1 MIHSK
6 FNFMLKNNVLA
17 FCVWLFSFVAVAQSP
32 DPMDALQQ
40 IEENNPT
47 LKAFSS
53 FLESKKLSQ
62 KASNNLPD
70 LQGGAYY
77 LPFGHHASGD
87 YTEFQVTQS
96 FELPTVYSTRGTLID
111 MQEAQNAMEYQLK
124 RQDVLL
130 PALKLLNDL
139 IFLNKKEEI
148 EKVRVLQSKKI
159 FDQTNEL
166 FEQEQVGVLDLNK
179 AKIAWIQEQFKLDI
193 IGSDLKKI
201 MIQLKNMNGGKEL
214 DFAPNDYVG
223 SLIVDDPENLWQEKM
238 QVDPELKILLDQEKV
253 AKQQIKLSKNKS
265 LPNLTAGYNYQGV
278 SGSTYSGIYGGVSI
292 PLWSSRNTVK
302 AAEANYD
309 YQKSFTQVKT
319 DVMRNDFLGEYEMY
333 QAMLKKYQEYQST
346 LQSLG
351 SEELLLQAFELG
363 ELSFIQYYI
372 ELQFYQKAL
381 DSMLEMEN
389 KLVQSKA
396 ELLKHQ
402 L

>member
-1 MIHSK
+1 
-6 FNFMLKNNVLA
+6 MLKNNVLA
-17 FCVWLFSFVAVAQSP
+17 FCVCLFSFIAAAQSP
-32 DPMDALQQ
+32 STMDALQQ

>member
-1 MIHSK
+1 
-6 FNFMLKNNVLA
+6 MLKNNVLA
-17 FCVWLFSFVAVAQSP
+17 FCVCLFSFVAVAQSP
-32 DPMDALQQ
+32 STMDALQQ
-40 IEENNPT
+40 IEQNNAT

-53 FLESKKLSQ
+53 LLESKKLTQ
-62 KASNNLPD
+62 KALNNLPD
-70 LQGGAYY
+70 PQAGAYY
-77 LPFGHHASGD
+77 LPFGNHTSGD

-96 FELPTVYSTRGTLID
+96 FEFPTVYSTRGTLID

-124 RQDVLL
+124 RQEVLL
-130 PALKLLNDL
+130 PALKLLNEL
-139 IFLNKKEEI
+139 IFLDKKEDVEQI
-148 EKVRVLQSKKI
+148 RVLQSKKI

-166 FEQEQVGVLDLNK
+166 FELEQVGILELNK

-193 IGSDLKKI
+193 LGSDRKKI
-201 MIQLKNMNGGKEL
+201 MIELKNMNGGIEL

-223 SLIVDDPENLWQEKM
+223 SLIVDDPESLWQEKM
-238 QVDPELKILLDQEKV
+238 QVDPELRILGDQENV
-253 AKQQIKLSKNKS
+253 AQQQLKLSKNKT

-278 SGSTYSGIYGGVSI
+278 SGSTYSGIYGGISI

-319 DVMRNDFLGEYEMY
+319 DVLHTKFLGKYEVY
-333 QAMLKKYQEYQST
+333 QVLLKKYQEYQST

-363 ELSFIQYYI
+363 ELSFMQYYI

-389 KLVQSKA
+389 QLVQSKA

>member
-1 MIHSK
+1 
-6 FNFMLKNNVLA
+6 MLKNNVLA

>member
-1 MIHSK
+1 
-6 FNFMLKNNVLA
+6 
-17 FCVWLFSFVAVAQSP
+17 
-32 DPMDALQQ
+32 
-40 IEENNPT
+40 
-47 LKAFSS
+47 
-53 FLESKKLSQ
+53 
-62 KASNNLPD
+62 
-70 LQGGAYY
+70 
-77 LPFGHHASGD
+77 
-87 YTEFQVTQS
+87 
-96 FELPTVYSTRGTLID
+96 

-302 AAEANYD
+302 AAEAKYD

-319 DVMRNDFLGEYEMY
+319 DVMHTEFLGEYEVY
-333 QAMLKKYQEYQST
+333 QVLLKKYQEYQST